1 MSDLINSEWDLNYVA
16 KCLVLISNRY
26 WTFLHLM
33 IRYETIG
40 WLAGKLFFTKVLNLL
55 WCSWFLI
62 DNKSGWNIRMI
73 IKVGKFSMFGT

>member
-40 WLAGKLFFTKVLNLL
+40 WLAGIKISETLFHKSFKSAMVL
-55 WCSWFLI
+55 
-62 DNKSGWNIRMI
+62 MI
-73 IKVGKFSMFGT
+73 SDW

>member
-40 WLAGKLFFTKVLNLL
+40 WLAGML
-55 WCSWFLI
+55 
-62 DNKSGWNIRMI
+62 MI
-73 IKVGKFSMFGT
+73 SDW